1 MSLNKTVNSP
11 DKLAQKPITA
21 ERMHDVKLLLQNLA
35 NNEEA
40 TIKLIVD
47 CLYDVGSVNLINQK
61 LRFRPLNRSLKLI
74 ARMSKPVFRTV
85 AWYWFKNNCP
95 QLITDWLQS
104 KVTFEEPIEE
114 PIDKPKEINVE
125 VLALQPYSPSQT
137 ESLSREVRYLRHQS
151 RWLMGITIVSL
162 LSLGVTVIKL
172 TESRETPLQSRQQT
186 QSIMPR

>member
-1 MSLNKTVNSP
+1 
-11 DKLAQKPITA
+11 
-21 ERMHDVKLLLQNLA
+21 
-35 NNEEA
+35 
-40 TIKLIVD
+40 
-47 CLYDVGSVNLINQK
+47 
-61 LRFRPLNRSLKLI
+61 
-74 ARMSKPVFRTV
+74 MSKPVFRTV

-125 VLALQPYSPSQT
+125 VLTLQPYSPSQT